1 MESEIERVGRSVR
14 EYLSSRLSE
23 HRVAVA
29 ACILDVL
36 THNLRRQ

>member
-1 MESEIERVGRSVR
+1 MESEIERVGRW

-23 HRVAVA
+23 DGVTVA
-29 ACILDVL
+29 ACVLDVL